1 MENKDKTGAFF
12 TNAHRKNPK
21 APNFTGYAYIGNV
34 RYRMAI
40 WEKISKEGETYYSVS
55 FDTEDKSMPQKE
67 EKKEEA
73 IQDSSYL
80 DDEIIF

>member
-21 APNFTGYAYIGNV
+21 APNFTGYAYIENV

-40 WEKISKEGETYYSVS
+40 WEKVSKDGETYYSVS
-55 FDTEDKSMPQKE
+55 FDTEDKSRPQKE

-73 IQDSSYL
+73 QDYSYL
-80 DDEIIF
+80 DDEITF